1 MTISLLAVM
10 PITIPAL
17 GWINGSHTLIW
28 AATEFEVGGSL
39 ALLHLTYVSAF
50 WIHTVYSYM
59 VMLVSIL
66 IVAEGIFYS
75 PHPSHR

>member
-1 MTISLLAVM
+1 MTIPLLAVT
-10 PITIPAL
+10 PITTFVL
-17 GWINGSHTLIW
+17 VWINGSHNLIW
-28 AATEFEVGGSL
+28 AATEFDVGGSL

-50 WIHTVYSYM
+50 WVHTVYSYM
-59 VMLVSIL
+59 VMLAGIL